1 MVGRDLETPGRDEE
15 EDIVMFPHDLDVRL
29 IACADLINSSLMG
42 QVEAMAIKGGGCCIV
57 KDGLVGEGDTEYGS
71 EDQSGLPG
79 AQGKR
84 DIKREYKA
92 EDIRGVVD
100 SGQIHGGRCGSG
112 MGELMGLVMI
122 LPVLVREFKLR
133 ASLGSKLLLPL
144 IKLFHPSCSMRTKI
158 IAALV
163 EGDLFSVFPGKQG
176 MMTVRAVVPG
186 LLSLLESPAH
196 LKKGATEL
204 ASELSPFESIVVIE
218 IAMRS
223 IATGT
228 DNLLRHTGRGGA
240 IFHGR

>member
-1 MVGRDLETPGRDEE
+1 MVGRDLEIPGRDEE
-15 EDIVMFPHDLDVRL
+15 EDIVMFPHDLDVGL
-29 IACADLINSSLMG
+29 IPCADLINSSLMG
-42 QVEAMAIKGGGCCIV
+42 EVEAMAIEGGGCCIV

-71 EDQSGLPG
+71 EDQSGLSG
-79 AQGKR
+79 AQGKG
-84 DIKREYKA
+84 DIKGEYKA

-100 SGQIHGGRCGSG
+100 SGQIHGGLCGCG

-122 LPVLVREFKLR
+122 LPVLVGEFKLR
-133 ASLGSKLLLPL
+133 ASFGYELLLPL
-144 IKLFHPSCSMRTKI
+144 IKLFHPSYSMRTKI

-163 EGDLFSVFPGKQG
+163 DGDLFFLLPGKQG
-176 MMTVRAVVPG
+176 MVAVRAVVPG
-186 LLSLLESPAH
+186 LFALLESPAQ
-196 LKKGATEL
+196 LKKGATDL